1 MDFLVLDKEGE
12 ALMAD
17 FFAKIDTTIM
27 GRKTAVGMLKMRKSG
42 EMPETPGITNYV
54 VSRRWKPG
62 KRDEF
67 EVVSGSLTAFVKK
80 LKRRPGKDIYLALKI
95 HDFRN
100 TEGLAMV
107 QIRYRGGFETKSEA
121 FT

>member
-1 MDFLVLDKEGE
+1 MKPLKQALNDYLRIRRSLGFLLREPEGLLRNFVAFLQAE
-12 ALMAD
+12 GASHITRELAVRWATQP
-17 FFAKIDTTIM
+17 AKDQPATWA
-27 GRKTAVGMLKMRKSG
+27 GR
-42 EMPETPGITNYV
+42 
-54 VSRRWKPG
+54 
-62 KRDEF
+62 
-67 EVVSGSLTAFVKK
+67 
-80 LKRRPGKDIYLALKI
+80 LALKI